1 VDNSL
6 DANYLYVEILS
17 EEAALVITGIDHVQ
31 LAMPRGREDAAR
43 SFYAGLLGMT
53 ELAKPPVLAVRGGC
67 WFASGAAVLHLG
79 VEDPHQPARK
89 AHPALLVD
97 DLDALCAAL
106 AAAGFSC
113 IRADDEIPG
122 VRRFHTHDPFGN
134 RVEFQQA

>member
-1 VDNSL
+1 M
-6 DANYLYVEILS
+6 
-17 EEAALVITGIDHVQ
+17 ITGIDHVQ

-53 ELAKPPVLAVRGGC
+53 ELPKPPALAVRGGC

-79 VEDPHQPARK
+79 VEEPFAPARK

-97 DLDALCAAL
+97 DLDGLSAAL
-106 AAAGFSC
+106 TAAGYPC
-113 IRADDEIPG
+113 VRADGEISG

-134 RVEFQQA
+134 RVEFQQAASARATARTRS

>member
-1 VDNSL
+1 M
-6 DANYLYVEILS
+6 
-17 EEAALVITGIDHVQ
+17 ITGVDHVQ

-53 ELAKPPVLAVRGGC
+53 ELPKPQALAVRGGC

-79 VEDPHQPARK
+79 VEEPFAPARK

-97 DLDALCAAL
+97 DLDGLSAAL
-106 AAAGFSC
+106 TAAGYPC
-113 IRADDEIPG
+113 VRADGEIPG

-134 RVEFQQA
+134 RVEFQQAAGARATVRTRS